1 MYNNDEKEPEKV
13 VITGRVIHHTAI
25 AKNIY
30 KMSIGGEKLL
40 KICGQAKAGQFI
52 NVYLKDKSTLLP
64 RPISICQIDEESLDI
79 VYKVIG
85 KGTEVLSHYKEG
97 EDIKISSELGNG
109 YMLDDIDENLT
120 GSQSNR
126 KKECVLVGGGV
137 GIPPLIQLAR
147 ELKKR
152 QAGVTIILGFQEEPF
167 LIKEAEKI
175 CDHVYI
181 ATENGTA
188 GYHGNVIQLIKEKR
202 IIGDEF
208 YSCGPKPMLK
218 ALTGY
223 CKDIGA
229 PVQVSLEE
237 RMGCGYGACVGCTCK
252 TIKDGKTVQKAVCK
266 DGPVFFGKEVMWDE

>member
-1 MYNNDEKEPEKV
+1 MYNNEGKEPENA

-25 AKNIY
+25 AKDIY

-85 KGTEVLSHYKEG
+85 KGTEALSHYKAG
-97 EDIKISSELGNG
+97 DDIKISSGFGNG
-109 YMLDDIDENLT
+109 YMLEDIDGNLT
-120 GSQSNR
+120 GRQSNK
-126 KKECVLVGGGV
+126 KKECVLVGGGI
-137 GIPPLIQLAR
+137 GIPPLIQLA
-147 ELKKR
+147 KKLNE
-152 QAGVTIILGFQEEPF
+152 QQGNVTIVLGFQEEPF
-167 LIKEAEKI
+167 LIEEAEKY
-175 CDHVYI
+175 CNRLFI
-181 ATENGTA
+181 ATENGTT
-188 GYHGNVIQLIKEKR
+188 GYHGNVVQLIKEKR

-223 CKDIGA
+223 CIDIGA
-229 PVQVSLEE
+229 PIQVSLEE

-266 DGPVFFGKEVMWDE
+266 DGPVFLGKEVVWDE